1 MTGSVE
7 NTSAHR
13 DDDES
18 ADAVTGSV
26 GAGTAVGLDV
36 TPRAPQRRGGDG
48 GSTRKYLAIG
58 GVVLVI
64 GALAI
69 VLFNG
74 LTNAALFYYNVDEAV
89 AKHDQLGDQRFR
101 MQGNVI
107 DGTIHKTD
115 GGVTF
120 VIAYKDA
127 ELQVVNSGAPPELF
141 DAEIP
146 VILEGNFVGDEF
158 HSDQI
163 LIRHDSSY
171 DEKNKDRIKDAQED
185 AKDRSGSAG

>member
-1 MTGSVE
+1 MDVNDG
-7 NTSAHR
+7 HHL

-18 ADAVTGSV
+18 VDAVSGS
-26 GAGTAVGLDV
+26 GSVGLDV
-36 TPRAPQRRGGDG
+36 TPRAASTRSSSS

-58 GVVLVI
+58 GVILLV
-64 GALAI
+64 GALGI

-74 LTNAALFYYNVDEAV
+74 LTDAALFYYNVDEAV
-89 AKHDQLGDQRFR
+89 AKKDDLGDQRFR

-107 DGTIHKTD
+107 DGTIHETD

-120 VIAYKDA
+120 VIAFGDT
-127 ELQVVNSGAPPELF
+127 QVDVVNSGAPPELF

-146 VILEGNFVGDEF
+146 VILEGQFDGDEF

-163 LIRHDSSY
+163 LIRHDSTY
-171 DEKNKDRIKDAQED
+171 DEENQDRIKKAEDDANQ
-185 AKDRSGSAG
+185 RSGSAG

>member
-1 MTGSVE
+1 VSTE
-7 NTSAHR
+7 HL

-18 ADAVTGSV
+18 ADAASGDTA
-26 GAGTAVGLDV
+26 GAVALDV
-36 TPRAPQRRGGDG
+36 TPRAPQRSSGDG
-48 GSTRKYLAIG
+48 GNTRKFLAIG

-64 GALAI
+64 GALGI

-89 AKHDQLGDQRFR
+89 AKHDQLADKRFR

-107 DGTIHKTD
+107 KGTIHKTD

-127 ELQVVNSGAPPELF
+127 QVKVVNSGAPPELF
-141 DAEIP
+141 NAEIP
-146 VILEGNFVGDEF
+146 VILEGQFDGAEF

-171 DEKNKDRIKDAQED
+171 DEKNKDRVKQAEDD
-185 AKDRSGSAG
+185 AKERSGSAG